1 VHDITSASTRDC
13 FAAAT
18 ACFVELV
25 ARVPDSGWDD
35 PALGVW
41 NVRDLVGHT
50 GRALSTIAAYL
61 EKEPT
66 GDTLDGP
73 VGYFLAT
80 RALLSDPDAV
90 ARRGREAGAA
100 LGEDPVRAIADLA
113 RRVTGLADGTADGAL
128 VASPVGTITL
138 VDYLPTRTFELT
150 VHGLDLA
157 RALGVDPPPSLQP
170 AVSASLELAGHLAGT
185 LGQAPELLLLITGRT
200 GLREGISI
208 V

>member
-1 VHDITSASTRDC
+1 MHDITSSSTRDC

-18 ACFVELV
+18 ACITELV

-50 GRALSTIAAYL
+50 GRALSTIEAYL
-61 EKEPT
+61 DKEPT
-66 GDTLDGP
+66 GDALDGP
-73 VGYFLAT
+73 VAYFVAT
-80 RALLSDPDAV
+80 RALLADADAV
-90 ARRGREAGAA
+90 ARRGRIAGAA
-100 LGEDPVRAIADLA
+100 LGEDPVAAITDLA
-113 RRVTGLADGTADGAL
+113 LRVTGLVDVTADGAL
-128 VASPVGTITL
+128 VTSPVGVITL

-157 RALGVDPPPSLQP
+157 RTLGVDPPPYVQP
-170 AVSASLELAGHLAGT
+170 AVSASLELAGRLAGT
-185 LGQAPELLLLITGRT
+185 LDHAPDLLLLITGRT

>member
-1 VHDITSASTRDC
+1 VQDTTGSSIRDC
-13 FAAAT
+13 FAAAS
-18 ACFVELV
+18 ACFTEVV
-25 ARVPDSGWDD
+25 ARVPDRAWDH

-50 GRALSTIAAYL
+50 GRALSTIETYL

-73 VGYFLAT
+73 VAYFVAT
-80 RALLSDPDAV
+80 RALISDPDAV
-90 ARRGREAGAA
+90 TRRGREAGAA
-100 LGEDPVRAIADLA
+100 LGEDPVGAIADLA
-113 RRVTGLADGTADGAL
+113 RRVTGLVDGTADGAS

-138 VDYLPTRTFELT
+138 VDYLPSRTFELT

-157 RALGVDPPPSLQP
+157 RTLGVDPPPSLQP
-170 AVSASLELAGHLAGT
+170 AVSASLDLAGRLAGT
-185 LGQAPELLLLITGRT
+185 LGHAPELLLLITGRT

>member
-1 VHDITSASTRDC
+1 VHDITSSSTRDC

-18 ACFVELV
+18 ACFTELV
-25 ARVPDSGWDD
+25 ARVPDGAWGH

-50 GRALSTIAAYL
+50 GRALSTIEAYL
-61 EKEPT
+61 DTEPT
-66 GDTLDGP
+66 GDTLAGP
-73 VGYFLAT
+73 VAYFVAT
-80 RALLSDPDAV
+80 RALLADPDAV

-113 RRVTGLADGTADGAL
+113 RRVTGLVDGTADGAL
-128 VASPVGTITL
+128 VASPVGAITL

-170 AVSASLELAGHLAGT
+170 SVTASLELAGRLAGT

>member
-1 VHDITSASTRDC
+1 VHDITRSSTRDC

-18 ACFVELV
+18 ACFTELV

-50 GRALSTIAAYL
+50 ARALSTIEAYL
-61 EKEPT
+61 DKEPT
-66 GDTLDGP
+66 GDALDGP
-73 VGYFLAT
+73 FAYFVAT
-80 RALLSDPDAV
+80 RALLADADAV
-90 ARRGREAGAA
+90 ARRGRIAGAA
-100 LGEDPVRAIADLA
+100 LGEDPVAAITDLA
-113 RRVTGLADGTADGAL
+113 RRVTGLVDVTADGAL
-128 VASPVGTITL
+128 VTSPVGVITL

-157 RALGVDPPPSLQP
+157 RTLGVDPPRSLQP
-170 AVSASLELAGHLAGT
+170 AVSASLELAGRLAGT
-185 LGQAPELLLLITGRT
+185 LGHAPGLLLLITGRT